1 MTETQTPQTE
11 AKEAKSVPTTVNLV
25 LLARPEFSAKQYV
38 QNLKADWGFE
48 IPETD
53 VGEEN
58 GSMVTMIDGM
68 MVYVAMTP
76 LPVEDSRAERQ
87 AQTNYLWPEAVENA
101 KAHKAYVS
109 VAVQHH
115 GHEPLDAACLAVKLT
130 STVLRQAA
138 AMGVLTAGTFMSPE
152 FYSTNAMSDCKQGRR
167 PVMNL
172 VYFGLYPHEDGQ
184 SMNGYTFGLAKL
196 GAREVE
202 VIHSLHEP
210 QDIFNLLVNAATYM
224 LDYHVHLKAGDTI
237 GFKEGEAFAITD
249 GPGRAVDGESLK
261 IAY

>member
-1 MTETQTPQTE
+1 MTENQTAQTDAQ
-11 AKEAKSVPTTVNLV
+11 AKKSVPTTVNLV

-38 QNLKADWGFE
+38 RNLKADWGLD
-48 IPETD
+48 IPDTD

-68 MVYVAMTP
+68 MACVAMTP
-76 LPVEDSRAERQ
+76 LPVEDGRAERQ
-87 AQTNYLWPEAVENA
+87 AQTNYLWPEALENA
-101 KAHKAYVS
+101 RAHKAYVS

-115 GHEPLDAACLAVKLT
+115 GHEPLDAATLAVKLT
-130 STVLRQAA
+130 STALRQAA
-138 AMGVLTAGTFMSPE
+138 AMGVLASGTFMSPE
-152 FYSTNAMSDCKQGRR
+152 FYRTNAESDCRQGRR

-184 SMNGYTFGLAKL
+184 SMNGYTFGLARL

-202 VIHSLHEP
+202 VIRSLHEP

-249 GPGRAVDGESLK
+249 GPGRAVDGDSLK

>member
-1 MTETQTPQTE
+1 MTENVQTE
-11 AKEAKSVPTTVNLV
+11 KAAKSVPTTVNLV

-38 QNLKADWGFE
+38 KNLKADWDMD

-58 GSMVTMIDGM
+58 GSVVTMIDGM
-68 MVYVAMTP
+68 MVYVALSP
-76 LPVEDSRAERQ
+76 LPVEDGRAERQ
-87 AQTNYLWPEAVENA
+87 AQTNYLWPEAAENA

-115 GHEPLDAACLAVKLT
+115 GHEPLDAANLAVKLT
-130 STVLRQAA
+130 STVLKQAA
-138 AMGVLTAGTFMSPE
+138 SMGVLTAGTFMSPE
-152 FYSTNAMSDCKQGRR
+152 FYQTNAESDCRQGLR

-172 VYFGLYPHEDGQ
+172 VYFGLYPHEDGE

-202 VIHSLHEP
+202 IIHSLREP
-210 QDIFNLLVNAATYM
+210 QDIFNMLVTAATYM
-224 LDYHVHLKAGDTI
+224 LQYHVHLKDGDTI
-237 GFKEGEAFAITD
+237 GRQEGESFAITF
-249 GPGRAVDGESLK
+249 GKGRAVDGDSLK
-261 IAY
+261 IAF